1 MKFRDKLAD
10 PARALS
16 IQFAT
21 IPSPVVTQAIAA
33 AGADGVLIDMEHGAV
48 DWATC
53 HAMIAA
59 TQGFDCSP
67 AVRISKIDEAEC
79 KRALD
84 MGAEG
89 ICFPFVNTPE
99 DAARCV
105 AALRYPPEGTRGWGP
120 FLASSRWDAPLF
132 DYQPRFGD
140 RPYGYFTLETAQ
152 AAENAQAILAT
163 PGVDIAVMAAFD
175 LSSDLGLAGRFDHP
189 DFLAAA
195 KKIEDA
201 ALAAGVPLAG
211 GARDEAQIRA
221 MKARGYRIFA
231 NFDVLMLKAAA
242 AAQAGWVRG

>member
-1 MKFRDKLAD
+1 MKFREKLAD

-48 DWATC
+48 DWAAC

-67 AVRISKIDEAEC
+67 AVRIAKIDEAEC

-89 ICFPFVNTPE
+89 ICFPFVNTPA

-132 DYQPRFGD
+132 DYQPRYGD
-140 RPYGYFTLETAQ
+140 RPYGYFTLETAE
-152 AAENAQAILAT
+152 AAENAAAILAT

-211 GARDEAQIRA
+211 GARDKASIAA

-242 AAQAGWVRG
+242 GAQAGWVRG

>member
-1 MKFRDKLAD
+1 MKFREKLAD

-48 DWATC
+48 DWAAC

-67 AVRISKIDEAEC
+67 AVRIAKIDEAEC

-89 ICFPFVNTPE
+89 ICFPFVNTPA

-132 DYQPRFGD
+132 DYQPRYGD
-140 RPYGYFTLETAQ
+140 RPYGYFTLETAE
-152 AAENAQAILAT
+152 AAENAAAILAT

-211 GARDEAQIRA
+211 GARDQASIAA

-231 NFDVLMLKAAA
+231 KFDVLMLKAAA

>member
-1 MKFRDKLAD
+1 MKFREKLAD

-48 DWATC
+48 DWAAC

-67 AVRISKIDEAEC
+67 AVRIAKIDEAEC

-89 ICFPFVNTPE
+89 ICFPFVNTPA

-132 DYQPRFGD
+132 DYQPRYGD
-140 RPYGYFTLETAQ
+140 RPYGYFTLETAE
-152 AAENAQAILAT
+152 AAENAAAILAT
-163 PGVDIAVMAAFD
+163 PGVDIAVMAAYD

-211 GARDEAQIRA
+211 GARDQASIAA

>member
-1 MKFRDKLAD
+1 MNFKDKLAD
-10 PARALS
+10 PERRLS

-21 IPSPVVTQAIAA
+21 IPSAVVTQAIAA

-48 DWATC
+48 DWGTC

-67 AVRISKIDEAEC
+67 AVRISKIDEAEA
-79 KRALD
+79 KKALD
-84 MGAEG
+84 LGAEG

-120 FLASSRWDAPLF
+120 FLAHSRWDAGLF

-140 RPYGYFTLETAQ
+140 RPYGYFTLETREAV
-152 AAENAQAILAT
+152 ANVEAILAV

-175 LSSDLGLAGRFDHP
+175 LSSDLGISGQFDHP
-189 DFLAAA
+189 DFRAAAA
-195 KKIEDA
+195 KIEEA
-201 ALAAGVPLAG
+201 ARAAGVPLAG
-211 GARDEAQIRA
+211 GAANEAQIVA

-231 NFDVLMLKAAA
+231 SFDVLMLKGAAA
-242 AAQAGWVRG
+242 AHAGWTRG